1 MRVLRFLLALDSA
14 VLLLL
19 GLLLILAP
27 HLAATAF
34 QFGDL
39 PPGVHYLV
47 GLWGCAL
54 LTMGGGY
61 LLGATDPVRYVLWIQ
76 VGIARGALECLLG
89 LLYVAQGI
97 VTFQQA
103 GFGIVLAGLLA
114 LAYGIFY
121 PRESARRSAPVTGPA
136 A

>member
-14 VLLLL
+14 VLILL
-19 GLLLILAP
+19 GFLLIVAP

-34 QFGDL
+34 RFGDL

-54 LTMGGGY
+54 LTLGGGY
-61 LLGATDPVRYVLWIQ
+61 LVAATDPVRHVAWIQ

-89 LLYVAQGI
+89 LFYVARGI

-103 GFGIVLAGLLA
+103 GFGIVLAG
-114 LAYGIFY
+114 
-121 PRESARRSAPVTGPA
+121 
-136 A
+136 